1 MQLSAQEEYGLR
13 CLLQVARH
21 EGEEPLRIPE
31 IAAREGLS
39 PEYTAK
45 LMRTLRQGGLVVSTR
60 GATGGYRLARTAGEI
75 SVWEALGV
83 LGGPLFSD
91 EFCSSHPGNRRDCVH
106 STDCSVRAL
115 WRWVGTAVGEV
126 LRGITLADMTR
137 TEKPMGRWLD
147 SDELAPAAVAPP
159 VATRDLVQIGN
170 RQTRREGEETA
181 R

>member
-31 IAAREGLS
+31 IAVREGLS

-45 LMRTLRQGGLVVSTR
+45 LMRALRQGGLVVSTR
-60 GATGGYRLARTAGEI
+60 GATGGYRLARQAAEV

-91 EFCSSHPGNRRDCVH
+91 EFCSSHPGNLRDCVH

-137 TEKPMGRWLD
+137 PEKPMGRWLD
-147 SDELAPAAVAPP
+147 SDELAPSPAAAP
-159 VATRDLVQIGN
+159 ARTQSLVQIGA
-170 RQTRREGEETA
+170 RPARPEEEESL